1 MTKTGRQHRIS
12 WRDESGFF
20 LSGILVRFIILL
32 ALFGVAAYDT
42 TQVVLAQVRAESVSR
57 VAATAGADTYYRTK
71 RADLAE
77 RDAVLAAWELDP
89 AARIYS
95 FFVDSSGRV
104 TVGAEK
110 TANTLLLK
118 RMGGLKK
125 YNLQKADDQ
134 ESRLQ

>member
-1 MTKTGRQHRIS
+1 MTKTPRRHRLS
-12 WRDESGFF
+12 WKDESGFF
-20 LSGILVRFIILL
+20 LSGILVRFIIIL
-32 ALFGVAAYDT
+32 ALFALAAYDT

-77 RDAVLAAWELDP
+77 RDAVLAAQKLDP
-89 AARIYS
+89 DARVYS

-110 TANTLLLK
+110 KANTLLLK
-118 RMGGLKK
+118 RLGGLKK

-134 ESRLQ
+134 EARLQ

>member
-1 MTKTGRQHRIS
+1 MTKIARQHRIP

-32 ALFGVAAYDT
+32 ALFGLTAYDT
-42 TQVVLAQVRAESVSR
+42 TQVVLAQVRAQSVSR

-77 RDAVLAAWELDP
+77 RDAVLAARELDP
-89 AARIYS
+89 TARIYS

-110 TANTLLLK
+110 TANTVLLK
-118 RMGGLKK
+118 RLGGLKK
-125 YNLQKADDQ
+125 YNLQKADDL
-134 ESRLQ
+134 ETRLQ